1 MNSVLIGVDFAING
15 DDVSFL
21 EMNTDVNISK
31 PVVDYFDFTALFN
44 YISSSNFTKL
54 HLIYKKEHTAV
65 EFINEM
71 KSYCTNN
78 SIIYNETITPSF
90 ALFISDVEADDE
102 TLVVRLSYNSQ
113 AILDD
118 FYCRDK
124 SELTKL
130 IFDNNLTEYIPKT
143 YSKYNDNVT
152 ISDNLEILN
161 DNGINPNLIVKNTLP
176 SSQNTFPKFYKLSTQ
191 EELTNLKTNL
201 GESTLLQEYI
211 YNTENI
217 IDSTIVNHVRSWF
230 LVSNGLSDIVDCGSY
245 VGANSVQIEDN
256 LITYTNNEL
265 DNVARAMFFSNP
277 KLAMNANGI
286 PSDYVVKVL
295 QNDNSFQNVPVS
307 NIQID
312 DVIEAISIATL
323 DTNMAENET
332 LNWSYTGSLNEL
344 ITYTT
349 ASVVSVRNIDTN
361 IWFYRV
367 DYTNG
372 SSLLSK
378 NKQILVE
385 SSGSVSFKTASDL
398 EVGDTIFNSST
409 EFSTISQISMEYY
422 SGSVINIDIE
432 PSDVFIA
439 GNETNE
445 IMNTMIVH
453 NYQKT

>member
-1 MNSVLIGVDFAING
+1 MNSVLIGVDFAVNG

-21 EMNTDVNISK
+21 EMNTDINISK
-31 PVVDYFDFTALFN
+31 PVVNYFDFTALFN
-44 YISSSNFTKL
+44 YISSNNFTKL
-54 HLIYKKEHTAV
+54 HLIYKKDITAV

-71 KSYCTNN
+71 KLYCTNN
-78 SIIYNETITPSF
+78 SITYNETLTPTF
-90 ALFISDVEADDE
+90 ALFIPDVESDDQ
-102 TLVVRLSYNSQ
+102 TLVIRLSYNSQ

-130 IFDNNLTEYIPKT
+130 IFDSNLTEYIPKT

-152 ISDNLEILN
+152 ISDNLELLN

-176 SSQNTFPKFYKLSTQ
+176 SSQNTFPKFHKLYTP
-191 EELTNLKTNL
+191 EELSNLKANL
-201 GESTLLQEYI
+201 GESTILQEYI

-245 VGANSVQIEDN
+245 VGANSVQIEEN
-256 LITYTNNEL
+256 LVTYTDNEL
-265 DNVARAMFFSNP
+265 DNVARAMYFSNP
-277 KLAMNANGI
+277 KLSSNGI
-286 PSDYVVKVL
+286 PSDYIVKVL
-295 QNDNSFQNVPVS
+295 QNDNSFQNTIVGNVKTG
-307 NIQID
+307 
-312 DVIEAISIATL
+312 DVIEAINIATL
-323 DTNMAENET
+323 DNDMPENEA

-349 ASVVSVRNIDTN
+349 ASVVGIGTINVNN
-361 IWFYRV
+361 WFYRV

-378 NKQILVE
+378 DKKVLVE
-385 SSGSVSFKTASDL
+385 SSGSVSFKPTAYL

-422 SGSVINIDIE
+422 SGSMIDIDIE
-432 PSDVFIA
+432 PSDVYIA

-445 IMNTMIVH
+445 IMNTLIVH
-453 NYQKT
+453 NVPKT

>member
-1 MNSVLIGVDFAING
+1 MNSVLIGVDFAVHG

-21 EMNTDVNISK
+21 EMNTDINISK
-31 PVVDYFDFTALFN
+31 PVVNYFDFTALFN
-44 YISSSNFTKL
+44 YISSNNFTKL
-54 HLIYKKEHTAV
+54 HLIYKKDITAV

-71 KSYCTNN
+71 KLYCTNN
-78 SIIYNETITPSF
+78 SITYNETLTPTF
-90 ALFISDVEADDE
+90 ALFIPDVESDDQ
-102 TLVVRLSYNSQ
+102 TLVIRLSYNSQ

-130 IFDNNLTEYIPKT
+130 IFDSNLTEYIPKT

-152 ISDNLEILN
+152 ISDNLELLN

-176 SSQNTFPKFYKLSTQ
+176 SSQNTFPKFHKLYTP
-191 EELTNLKTNL
+191 EELSNLKANL
-201 GESTLLQEYI
+201 GESTILQEYI

-245 VGANSVQIEDN
+245 VGANSVQIEEN
-256 LITYTNNEL
+256 LVTYTDNEL
-265 DNVARAMFFSNP
+265 DNVARAMYFSNP
-277 KLAMNANGI
+277 KLSSNGI
-286 PSDYVVKVL
+286 PSDYIVKVL
-295 QNDNSFQNVPVS
+295 QNDNSFQNTRVGNVKTG
-307 NIQID
+307 
-312 DVIEAISIATL
+312 DVIEAINIATL
-323 DTNMAENET
+323 DNDMPENEA

-349 ASVVSVRNIDTN
+349 ASVVGIGTINVNN
-361 IWFYRV
+361 WFYRV

-378 NKQILVE
+378 DKKVLVE
-385 SSGSVSFKTASDL
+385 SSGSVSFKPTAYL

-422 SGSVINIDIE
+422 SGSMIDIVID
-432 PSDVFIA
+432 PSDVYIA

-445 IMNTMIVH
+445 IMNTLIVH
-453 NYQKT
+453 NVPKT

>member
-1 MNSVLIGVDFAING
+1 MNSVLIGVDFAVNG

-21 EMNTDVNISK
+21 EMNTDINISK
-31 PVVDYFDFTALFN
+31 PVVNYFDFTALFN
-44 YISSSNFTKL
+44 YISSNSFTKL
-54 HLIYKKEHTAV
+54 HLIYKEDITAV

-71 KSYCTNN
+71 KLYCTNN
-78 SIIYNETITPSF
+78 SITYNETLTPTF
-90 ALFISDVEADDE
+90 ALFIPDVESDDQ
-102 TLVVRLSYNSQ
+102 TLVIRLSYNSQ

-118 FYCRDK
+118 LYCRDK

-143 YSKYNDNVT
+143 YSIYNDNIT
-152 ISDNLEILN
+152 ISDNLEVLN

-191 EELTNLKTNL
+191 EELANLKTNL
-201 GESTLLQEYI
+201 GESTILQEYI

-217 IDSTIVNHVRSWF
+217 IDSTIINHVRSWF

-245 VGANSVQIEDN
+245 VGANSVQIEEN
-256 LITYTNNEL
+256 LVTYTDNEL
-265 DNVARAMFFSNP
+265 DNVAKAMYFSNP
-277 KLAMNANGI
+277 KLSSNGI
-286 PSDYVVKVL
+286 PSDYIVKVL
-295 QNDNSFQNVPVS
+295 QNDNSFQNTSVG
-307 NIQID
+307 NIQIGD
-312 DVIEAISIATL
+312 IIEAINIATL
-323 DTNMAENET
+323 DNDMPENES

-349 ASVVSVRNIDTN
+349 ASVVGVGNIN
-361 IWFYRV
+361 VNNWFYRV

-378 NKQILVE
+378 DKKVLVE
-385 SSGSVSFKTASDL
+385 SSGTVSFKPTSYL

-409 EFSTISQISMEYY
+409 EFSVISQISMEYY
-422 SGSVINIDIE
+422 SGLMIDIDIE
-432 PSDVFIA
+432 PSDVYIA

-445 IMNTMIVH
+445 IMNTLIVH
-453 NYQKT
+453 NAPKT

>member
-44 YISSSNFTKL
+44 YISSNSFTKL
-54 HLIYKKEHTAV
+54 HLIYKKDITAV

-78 SIIYNETITPSF
+78 NVTYNETLTPTF
-90 ALFISDVEADDE
+90 ALFIPDVEADAE
-102 TLVVRLSYNSQ
+102 TLVIRLSYNSQ

-152 ISDNLEILN
+152 ISDNLEVLN

-176 SSQNTFPKFYKLSTQ
+176 TSQNTFPKFYKLSTQ

-217 IDSTIVNHVRSWF
+217 IDSTIVNHVRSWV

-245 VGANSVQIEDN
+245 IGANSLQIEEN
-256 LITYTNNEL
+256 LITYTDNQL
-265 DNVARAMFFSNP
+265 DDIARTMFYSNP
-277 KLAMNANGI
+277 KLSVEGI
-286 PSDYVVKVL
+286 PSNYIVKL
-295 QNDNSFQNVPVS
+295 LEDDNTFQNTIVG
-307 NIQID
+307 NIQIG
-312 DVIEAISIATL
+312 DVIEAVNIATL
-323 DTNMAENET
+323 DNDMPENET
-332 LNWSYTGSLNEL
+332 QNWIYTGSLDEL

-349 ASVVSVRNIDTN
+349 ASVVSVGSYNVN
-361 IWFYRV
+361 NWFYRV
-367 DYTNG
+367 EYTNG

-385 SSGSVSFKTASDL
+385 SSGSVSFKPTYEL

-409 EFSTISQISMEYY
+409 EFSVISQISMEYY

-432 PSDVFIA
+432 PSDVYIA

-445 IMNTMIVH
+445 IFNTIILH
-453 NYQKT
+453 NPKT

>member
-1 MNSVLIGVDFAING
+1 MNSVLIGVDFAVNG

-21 EMNTDVNISK
+21 EMNTDINISK
-31 PVVDYFDFTALFN
+31 PVVNYFDFTALFN
-44 YISSSNFTKL
+44 YISSNNFTKL
-54 HLIYKKEHTAV
+54 HLIYKKDITAV
-65 EFINEM
+65 EFIDEM

-78 SIIYNETITPSF
+78 NVIYNETLTPTF
-90 ALFISDVEADDE
+90 ALFIPDVESDDQ
-102 TLVVRLSYNSQ
+102 TLVIRLSYNSQ

-118 FYCRDK
+118 LYCRDK

-130 IFDNNLTEYIPKT
+130 IFDSNLTEYIPKT

-152 ISDNLEILN
+152 ISDNLELLN

-176 SSQNTFPKFYKLSTQ
+176 SSQNIFPKFHKLSTP
-191 EELTNLKTNL
+191 EELVNLKNNL
-201 GESTLLQEYI
+201 GESTILQEYI

-245 VGANSVQIEDN
+245 VGANSVQIEEN
-256 LITYTNNEL
+256 LVTYTDNEL
-265 DNVARAMFFSNP
+265 DNVARAMYFSNP
-277 KLAMNANGI
+277 KLSSNGI
-286 PSDYVVKVL
+286 PSDYIVKVL
-295 QNDNSFQNVPVS
+295 QNDNSFQNTIVG
-307 NIQID
+307 NIQIG
-312 DVIEAISIATL
+312 DVIEAVNIATL
-323 DTNMAENET
+323 DNDMPENES

-349 ASVVSVRNIDTN
+349 ASVVGVGSINVNN
-361 IWFYRV
+361 WFYRV

-378 NKQILVE
+378 DKKVLVE
-385 SSGSVSFKTASDL
+385 SSGTVSFKPTSYL

-409 EFSTISQISMEYY
+409 EFSVVSQISMEYY
-422 SGSVINIDIE
+422 SGSMVDIDIE
-432 PSDVFIA
+432 PSDVYIA

-445 IMNTMIVH
+445 IMNTIIVH
-453 NYQKT
+453 NPPKT

>member
-1 MNSVLIGVDFAING
+1 MNSVLIGVDFAVNG

-21 EMNTDVNISK
+21 EMNTDINISK
-31 PVVDYFDFTALFN
+31 PVVEYFDFTALFS
-44 YISSSNFTKL
+44 YISSNSFTKL
-54 HLIYKKEHTAV
+54 HLIYKKDITAV
-65 EFINEM
+65 EFINKM
-71 KSYCTNN
+71 KLYCTNN
-78 SIIYNETITPSF
+78 NVTYNETLTPTF
-90 ALFISDVEADDE
+90 ALFIPDVEADAE
-102 TLVVRLSYNSQ
+102 TLVIRLSYNSQ

-130 IFDNNLTEYIPKT
+130 IFDNSLTEYIPKT

-152 ISDNLEILN
+152 ISDNLEVLN

-245 VGANSVQIEDN
+245 VGANSIQIEEN
-256 LITYTNNEL
+256 LVTYTDNEL
-265 DNVARAMFFSNP
+265 DNVAKAMYFSNP
-277 KLAMNANGI
+277 KLSNNGI
-286 PSDYVVKVL
+286 PSNYIVKVL
-295 QNDNSFQNVPVS
+295 QNDNSFQNTPVG
-307 NIQID
+307 NVQIG
-312 DVIEAISIATL
+312 DVIEAINIATL
-323 DTNMAENET
+323 DNDMPENES

-349 ASVVSVRNIDTN
+349 ASVVGIGNIN
-361 IWFYRV
+361 VNNWFYRV

-378 NKQILVE
+378 DKKVLVE
-385 SSGSVSFKTASDL
+385 SSGSVSFKPTSYL

-409 EFSTISQISMEYY
+409 EFSVISQISMEYY
-422 SGSVINIDIE
+422 SGSMSNIDIE
-432 PSDVFIA
+432 PSDVYIA

-445 IMNTMIVH
+445 IMNTIIIH
-453 NYQKT
+453 NPPKT

>member
-1 MNSVLIGVDFAING
+1 MNSVLIGVDFVVNG

-21 EMNTDVNISK
+21 EMNTDINISK
-31 PVVDYFDFTALFN
+31 SAVDYFEFTSLFN
-44 YISSSNFTKL
+44 YILSNNFTKI
-54 HLIYKKEHTAV
+54 HLIYKKENTDSK
-65 EFINEM
+65 FINEM

-78 SIIYNETITPSF
+78 NVTYNETITPKF
-90 ALFISDVEADDE
+90 ALFIPDVSQDDE
-102 TLVVRLSYNSQ
+102 TLVIRLSYNSQ

-118 FYCRDK
+118 LYCRDK

-152 ISDNLEILN
+152 ISDNLEVLN

-176 SSQNTFPKFYKLSTQ
+176 SAQDTLPKFYKLSTQ

-211 YNTENI
+211 YNTENV
-217 IDSTIVNHVRSWF
+217 IDSTIVNHIRNWF
-230 LVSNGLSDIVDCGSY
+230 LISNGLSDIVDCGSY
-245 VGANSVQIEDN
+245 VGANNVQIEDN

-265 DNVARAMFFSNP
+265 DDIARSMFYSNP
-277 KLAMNANGI
+277 KLSIQGI
-286 PSDYVVKVL
+286 PSNYIVKVL
-295 QNDNSFQNVPVS
+295 QNDNSFQNTPVS
-307 NIQID
+307 EIQTG
-312 DVIEAISIATL
+312 DVIEAVNIATL
-323 DTNMAENET
+323 DNDMIETETEN
-332 LNWSYTGSLNEL
+332 WVYTGSLSDL

-349 ASVVSVRNIDTN
+349 ASVVGVGSINVNN
-361 IWFYRV
+361 WFYRL

-372 SSLLSK
+372 TSLLAK

-385 SSGSVSFKTASDL
+385 SSGSVRFKPTYEL
-398 EVGDTIFNSST
+398 EVGNTIFNSST
-409 EFSTISQISMEYY
+409 EFSVISQISMEYY
-422 SGSVINIDIE
+422 SGSVTNIDIE

-445 IMNTMIVH
+445 IFNIISH
-453 NYQKT
+453 NSGHPKT